1 MTEDEDL
8 LIHPDLQKRPHGPG
22 STHRR
27 PRQPR
32 HSLPIQRGPDR
43 RDVRLPIVRRHRL
56 GEQVVHPRREVDVRE
71 ARADG
76 LVDVQQVRPLVP
88 GFPSCPPR
96 RGRVAV
102 RAEGAGEAGGH
113 VERGGARAA
122 AEVEGQ
128 RVVGRVVSGF
138 CSHFL
143 AQKTHNEEE
152 RGKKKRGGYMKSIP

>member
-32 HSLPIQRGPDR
+32 HSLPIQRGPHR
-43 RDVRLPIVRRHRL
+43 RDVRLPTIRRHRL

-102 RAEGAGEAGGH
+102 RVKGAGEAGGH

-128 RVVGRVVSGF
+128 GVVGRVVSGF
-138 CSHFL
+138 YLHCS
-143 AQKTHNEEE
+143 AQKTNKGEE
-152 RGKKKRGGYMKSIP
+152 GKRKHKVRSI